1 MNDRRL
7 LPGFCDLGC
16 AFGEPGFE
24 QAETIQSGLRA
35 AARGGFSVVAMEPF
49 TDPPIDNDAQVQ
61 LVLTRA
67 RSTAPDASFVPCE
80 LLPLASAAREKGTLS
95 EMTLLKTAGAVGAS
109 LGDTLPRSAAFLR
122 SVLEY
127 ATQSKLTV
135 FVHPSEATLSEEGMV
150 HEGDVAERL
159 GLRGIPRDAEEIGLG
174 ILLPLVRRTGAKVHL
189 SRLSTSVG
197 VHMVRIA
204 KASGL
209 DLTADVSFRHLLRD
223 EGAVEGFDV
232 DHKVFPPLR
241 GHDDRMSLWEGLLD
255 GTIDAIC
262 SMHRPIAAE
271 TKISEF
277 AQSPYGSIGLETC
290 FASLWTENGKN
301 GNPAVDVSRWNRWL
315 SDNPRKVL
323 GLKPANPDQ
332 EGTWWDFGEHW
343 TPSDSNLASRSRNCP
358 EIGRALSPVPVALR
372 RNGHDIALP

>member
-7 LPGFCDLGC
+7 FPGFCDLGC

-24 QAETIQSGLRA
+24 QAETIHSGLRA
-35 AARGGFSVVAMEPF
+35 AARGGYSVVALEPF

-67 RSTAPDASFVPCE
+67 RSLSADPSTTPCQ
-80 LLPLASAAREKGTLS
+80 LLPVASAAREKGTLS
-95 EMTLLKTAGAVGAS
+95 EMTLLRVAGAVGVS

-150 HEGDVAERL
+150 HEGEVAERL
-159 GLRGIPRDAEEIGLG
+159 GLRGIPPDAEEIGLG
-174 ILLPLVRRTGAKVHL
+174 ILLPLVRRTGARVHL
-189 SRLSTSVG
+189 SRLSTLAG
-197 VHMVRIA
+197 VRMVREA
-204 KASGL
+204 KDAGL

-223 EGAVEGFDV
+223 ESAIEGFDV

-241 GHDDRMSLWEGLLD
+241 GRDDRMGLWEGLMD

-262 SMHRPIAAE
+262 SMHRPVAAE
-271 TKISEF
+271 TKTSEF
-277 AQSPYGSIGLETC
+277 AASPYGSIGLETC
-290 FASLWTENGKN
+290 FASLWTENGKD
-301 GNPAVDVSRWNRWL
+301 GNPEVGAARWTEWL
-315 SDNPRKVL
+315 STNPRKIL
-323 GLKPANPDQ
+323 GLKPAHPDQ
-332 EGTWWDFGEHW
+332 EGTWWDFGAHW
-343 TPSDSNLASRSRNCP
+343 TPSDATLASRSRNCP
-358 EIGRALSPVPVALR
+358 EIGQKLSPVPVALR

>member
-1 MNDRRL
+1 MNDRLL

-35 AARGGFSVVAMEPF
+35 AARGGYSVVAMEPF

-67 RSTAPDASFVPCE
+67 QSASANASSIPCQ
-80 LLPLASAAREKGTLS
+80 LLPLASAAREHGTLS
-95 EMTLLKTAGAVGAS
+95 EMTLIKVAGAVGVS
-109 LGDTLPRSAAFLR
+109 MGDTLPKSAAFLR
-122 SVLEY
+122 CVLEY
-127 ATQSKLTV
+127 ATQSKFSV
-135 FVHPSEATLSEEGMV
+135 FVHPSEATLSDEGMV

-189 SRLSTSVG
+189 SRLSTAVG
-197 VHMVRIA
+197 VRMVRAA
-204 KASGL
+204 KESGL
-209 DLTADVSFRHLLRD
+209 NITADVSFRHLLRD
-223 EGAVEGFDV
+223 ENAIEGFDV

-241 GHDDRMSLWEGLLD
+241 GIEDRMALWEGLMD
-255 GTIDAIC
+255 GTVDAIC

-271 TKISEF
+271 TKTSEF
-277 AQSPYGSIGLETC
+277 SQSPYGAIGLETC
-290 FASLWTENGKN
+290 FGSLCTESGKN
-301 GNPAVDVSRWNRWL
+301 GNPFVDPSRWPEWL
-315 SDNPRKVL
+315 STNPRRVL
-323 GLKPANPDQ
+323 GLKPAIPDQ
-332 EGTWWDFGEHW
+332 EGTWWDFGESW
-343 TPSDSNLASRSRNCP
+343 TPSESNLASRSLNCP
-358 EIGRALSPVPVALR
+358 EIGLTLSPVPVALR

>member
-7 LPGFCDLGC
+7 LAGFCDLGC

-35 AARGGFSVVAMEPF
+35 AARGGYSVVAMEPF

-67 RSTAPDASFVPCE
+67 QSAATDGSPVPCR
-80 LLPLASAAREKGTLS
+80 LLPLAAAAREHGTLS
-95 EMTLLKTAGAVGAS
+95 EMTLIKVAGAVGVS
-109 LGDTLPRSAAFLR
+109 LGDTLPKSAAFLR

-127 ATQSKLTV
+127 ATQSKFTV

-189 SRLSTSVG
+189 SRLSTSIG
-197 VHMVRIA
+197 VRMVRAA

-209 DLTADVSFRHLLRD
+209 NITADVSFRHLLRD
-223 EGAVEGFDV
+223 ESAIEGFDV

-241 GHDDRMSLWEGLLD
+241 GIDDRMALWEGLMD

-271 TKISEF
+271 TKTAEF
-277 AQSPYGSIGLETC
+277 SQSPYGTIGLETC
-290 FASLWTENGKN
+290 FASLCTENGKN
-301 GNPAVDVSRWNRWL
+301 GNPAVDASRWPEWL
-315 SDNPRKVL
+315 SNKPRNIL
-323 GLKPANPDQ
+323 GLRPANPDL
-332 EGTWWDFGEHW
+332 EGTWWEFGESW
-343 TPSDSNLASRSRNCP
+343 TPSDSNLSSRSRNCP
-358 EIGRALSPVPVALR
+358 EIGQVLSPVPVALR
-372 RNGHDIALP
+372 RDGHDIALP